1 MYQARDQAID
11 RLVKEAISKGANAII
26 GLDIRESEILG
37 CVVVSVSGTAAW
49 VEKESQ
55 IKRDSAQ
62 ESDPF
67 R

>member
-1 MYQARDQAID
+1 M
-11 RLVKEAISKGANAII
+11 KEAISKGANAII